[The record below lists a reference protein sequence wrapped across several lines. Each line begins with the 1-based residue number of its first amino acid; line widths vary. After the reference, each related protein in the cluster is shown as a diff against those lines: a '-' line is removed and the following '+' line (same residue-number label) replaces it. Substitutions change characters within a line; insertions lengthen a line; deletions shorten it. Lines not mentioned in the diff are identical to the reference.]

1 MNIQIQLCG
10 LCILVLLIIFL
21 NSHRT
26 LRLYKEKVF
35 NFVLYAITNSLVLD
49 MLSLIFIHFRHSLPL
64 YLVNFICKSYIIT
77 LIWGSCSALIYVIT
91 DLVSEARHRR
101 LTRMLLLLLCA
112 QSAVVY
118 ALPIYIFD
126 DGSQVYTYGAA
137 VLAVYL
143 FVAVYI
149 AATLSAV
156 FMFRKRL
163 NPRRGFAI
171 VLWML
176 IWLVAA
182 SIQFLNSALLI
193 VGFASALGVLI
204 LFVLLENPEANL
216 DRRLGCF
223 NAYALTE
230 YLKQLYAQHLTF
242 SVLEITFDSTAPS
255 GGQDFDTNEILRKMI
270 RVANRSGKLWVF
282 KRINLSLV
290 IIAPDPEALE
300 DVSKEILSEFADMD
314 CVRDVVRCVLIPCAD
329 VFSDADDLFRFLAFV
344 GSSRRDHAG
353 TLFTADMAAVDCYR
367 AQHLMEA
374 EIANALAEDRV
385 EVFYQP
391 IYSTAEHRF
400 VSAEALIRI
409 RTRDGELLSPGRFIP
424 IAEENGQIL
433 DLGERVFEKVCRFL
447 KESEAL
453 SLRLRYVEVN
463 LSVLQ
468 CERANLSQRLISI
481 IGQYGISP
489 GLINLEITETAS
501 ISARITLLENMKRLI
516 DYGFTFSLDDFGKGE
531 SNLMYVVEM
540 PVSIVKLDYDLTKAF
555 FRSPKARQVVQAVV
569 GMAHNMGLKL
579 VAEGIETDEEFAGMN
594 QEGLDFIQG
603 FYYSRPLSQLDFLE
617 FLRSHS

>member
-35 NFVLYAITNSLVLD
+35 YFVLYTITTSLVLD
-49 MLSLIFIHFRHSLPL
+49 MLSLIFIHFRHILPL

-77 LIWGSCSALIYVIT
+77 LIWGTCSALIYVIR

-101 LTRMLLLLLCA
+101 LTRILLLLLGV
-112 QSAVVY
+112 QSALIYV
-118 ALPIYIFD
+118 LPIHIFD

-143 FVAVYI
+143 FVAVYM
-149 AATLSAV
+149 AATLSAA

-176 IWLVAA
+176 IWIVAA
-182 SIQFLNSALLI
+182 AIQFLNSALLI

-230 YLKQLYAQHLTF
+230 YLKQLYAQHLGF
-242 SVLEITFDSTAPS
+242 SVLEITFDSTVPS
-255 GGQDFDTNEILRKMI
+255 GGQDFDTNEILQKMI

-282 KRINLSLV
+282 KRISLSLV
-290 IIAPDPEALE
+290 IIAPDPQSLE
-300 DVSKEILSEFADMD
+300 DVSKEIFSEFSDMD
-314 CVRDVVRCVLIPCAD
+314 CVRDAVRCILVPCAD
-329 VFSDADDLFRFLAFV
+329 VFFDADDLFRFLAFAS
-344 GSSRRDHAG
+344 SSRRDRTGA
-353 TLFTADMAAVDCYR
+353 LLTANMAAVDRYR

-391 IYSTAEHRF
+391 IYSTAEHCF
-400 VSAEALIRI
+400 ASAEALIRI
-409 RTRDGELLSPGRFIP
+409 RTRDGELLPPGRFIP
-424 IAEENGQIL
+424 IAEETGQIL

-453 SLRLRYVEVN
+453 SLGIRYVEVN
-463 LSVLQ
+463 LSVVQ

-481 IGQYGISP
+481 IGQYGIAP

-579 VAEGIETDEEFAGMN
+579 VAEGIETDEEFAGMK

-603 FYYSRPLSQLDFLE
+603 FYYSQPLPQSDFLE

>member
-10 LCILVLLIIFL
+10 LCILALLIIFL

-35 NFVLYAITNSLVLD
+35 YFVLYTITTSLALD
-49 MLSLIFIHFRHSLPL
+49 MLSLIFIHFRHVLPL

-77 LIWGSCSALIYVIT
+77 LIWGTCSALIYVIT
-91 DLVSEARHRR
+91 DLVSEARHRQ
-101 LTRMLLLLLCA
+101 LTRMLLLLLGV
-112 QSAVVY
+112 QSALIYV
-118 ALPIYIFD
+118 LPIHIFD

-143 FVAVYI
+143 FVAVYM
-149 AATLSAV
+149 AATLSAA

-176 IWLVAA
+176 IWIVAA
-182 SIQFLNSALLI
+182 AIQFLNSALLI

-230 YLKQLYAQHLTF
+230 YLKQLYAQHLGF
-242 SVLEITFDSTAPS
+242 SVLEITFDSTVPS
-255 GGQDFDTNEILRKMI
+255 GGQDFDTNEILQKMI

-282 KRINLSLV
+282 KRISLSLV
-290 IIAPDPEALE
+290 IIAPDPQSLE
-300 DVSKEILSEFADMD
+300 DVSKEIFSEFSDMD
-314 CVRDVVRCVLIPCAD
+314 CVRDAVRCILVPCAD
-329 VFSDADDLFRFLAFV
+329 VFFDADDLFRFLAFAS
-344 GSSRRDHAG
+344 SSRRDRTGA
-353 TLFTADMAAVDCYR
+353 LLTANMAAVDRYR

-391 IYSTAEHRF
+391 IYSTAEHCF
-400 VSAEALIRI
+400 ASAEALIRI
-409 RTRDGELLSPGRFIP
+409 RTRDGELLPPGRFIP
-424 IAEENGQIL
+424 IAEETGQIL

-453 SLRLRYVEVN
+453 SLGIRYVEVN
-463 LSVLQ
+463 LSVVQ

-481 IGQYGISP
+481 IGQYGIAP

-579 VAEGIETDEEFAGMN
+579 VAEGIETDEEFAGMK

-603 FYYSRPLSQLDFLE
+603 FYYSQPLPQSDFLE